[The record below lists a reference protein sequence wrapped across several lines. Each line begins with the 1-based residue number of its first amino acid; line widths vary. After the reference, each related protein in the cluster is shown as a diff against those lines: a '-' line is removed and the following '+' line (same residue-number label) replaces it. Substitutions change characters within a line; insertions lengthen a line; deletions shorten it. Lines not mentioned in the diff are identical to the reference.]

1 MLARSH
7 CHLACTSQCNRSP
20 ADVARERGTFKAMRR
35 LHEAHREWGEVQY
48 LFQDEATCVRAC
60 ASFGIRCASVWL
72 ALILSTASPR
82 RSVGQ
87 EIGRQNLDL
96 RSSIAAIMKSVA
108 TGKRPDGG
116 DWTADRVVE
125 QVATDDAQARRQVT
139 SPRAAAR

>member
-1 MLARSH
+1 
-7 CHLACTSQCNRSP
+7 
-20 ADVARERGTFKAMRR
+20 MRR

-139 SPRAAAR
+139 SPRAAARRVCVCVGSL